1 MRTAALIVCLLPL
14 LAVAQPVVPGFDRFP
29 HQTPTEQVAAGEVL
43 INELNCIGCH
53 AADKSQSHRFET
65 RAAPVLFTTH
75 NSASASW
82 LRHWLNDP
90 HDFKPGTIM
99 PDLLHGLTEK
109 AKARAVDGFIKFF
122 ACTGTAG
129 CLHRLA
135 QWRSKGHQI
144 MSQGIDCA
152 RLGLL
157 GKTVQ

>member
-65 RAAPVLFTTH
+65 RPAPVLFTTH

-90 HDFKPGTIM
+90 HGFKPGNLM
-99 PDLLHGLTEK
+99 PDLLHGLTGKDK
-109 AKARAVDGFIKFF
+109 A
-122 ACTGTAG
+122 
-129 CLHRLA
+129 HR
-135 QWRSKGHQI
+135 G
-144 MSQGIDCA
+144 
-152 RLGLL
+152 
-157 GKTVQ
+157 